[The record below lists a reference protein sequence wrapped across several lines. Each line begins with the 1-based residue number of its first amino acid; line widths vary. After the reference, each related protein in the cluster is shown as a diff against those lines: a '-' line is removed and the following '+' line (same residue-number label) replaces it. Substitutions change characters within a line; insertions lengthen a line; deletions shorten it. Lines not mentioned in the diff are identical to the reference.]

1 MSARWFVLGFV
12 VTCLLV
18 PALFLTT
25 LRLLGPTT
33 TGWVLFSA
41 FTPYA
46 VIPYTLALLLLLT
59 TWFWGH
65 GGWQTAGRAISVLT
79 LACLALHL
87 YWASGPFIGTAPTA
101 NGRPTIVVMTSNLRL
116 GEADPAQVLSVAIKH
131 NVDVLVLEEVTTQ
144 VIAGMDAAGLH
155 QAFPYSIGTPG
166 YGRVGL
172 MVFSAH
178 RLGEGDRL
186 STFTQGYQVPVH
198 VDGRTVTLIAVHPI
212 APTTS
217 VRDWASDQA
226 TIQAAAADQKGPT
239 MVVGDFNASLD
250 LKPLRGLTAEGYQD
264 AATQAKSGWQ
274 PTWPSTGFHR
284 MGFIPSLFALDHI
297 FLRGGLQATHTESV
311 TIDGTDHRSL
321 LATVAL

>member
-1 MSARWFVLGFV
+1 MGFCV
-12 VTCLLV
+12 VGLLV
-18 PALFLTT
+18 PAFFLTT

-33 TGWVLFSA
+33 SGWVLFSA

-65 GGWQTAGRAISVLT
+65 GGWQSVGRTLSVVT

-101 NGRPTIVVMTSNLRL
+101 DGRPTFEVMTSNLRL
-116 GEADPAQVLSVAIKH
+116 GEADPAQVLSVALAH
-131 NVDVLVLEEVTTQ
+131 HVDVLVLEEVTPQ
-144 VIAGMDAAGLH
+144 VIAGMESGGLH
-155 QAFPYSIGTPG
+155 RAFPYSIGSPG

-172 MVFSAH
+172 MVFSVHKLGPAV
-178 RLGEGDRL
+178 RLA
-186 STFTQGYQVPVH
+186 TYTQGWRVPVH
-198 VDGRTVTLIAVHPI
+198 VDHHTVTLIAVHPI

-217 VRDWASDQA
+217 VQDWATDQA
-226 TIQAAAADQKGPT
+226 TIRKAAAEQKGPT

-274 PTWPSTGFHR
+274 PTWPSTGFR
-284 MGFIPSLFALDHI
+284 RLSFLPSLFALDHV
-297 FLRGGLQATHTESV
+297 FLRGGLQATQTETV